1 MRIDI
6 REVGRQNG
14 SNLPVH
20 LQVPASEI
28 LQSYRDFSF
37 PGLLFVSGNLRYE
50 GQGKLRFDG
59 SGQFSWQAPCAR
71 CLETVSQEETVRL
84 RLSFRNESQ
93 CTSETGSEPAATGE
107 EPETTADIPCYPYTG
122 HIIDLTTALT
132 EAIILALPTKV
143 LCRADCRGL
152 CPHCGQDL
160 NEGPC
165 TCRTEQ
171 TGGSQS
177 PFGALNNLL

>member
-14 SNLPVH
+14 SSLPVH
-20 LQVPASEI
+20 LQVPAAEV
-28 LQSYRDFSF
+28 LQSYREFSF
-37 PGLLFVSGNLRYE
+37 PGPLTVSGQLRYE

-59 SGQFSWQAPCAR
+59 QARFNWQAPCAR
-71 CLETVSQEETVRL
+71 CLETVGRAETVA
-84 RLSFRNESQ
+84 LSLAFSNDSQ
-93 CTSETGSEPAATGE
+93 AAAETGAEPAGA
-107 EPETTADIPCYPYTG
+107 EPEAATEIPCYAYTG

-132 EAIILALPTKV
+132 EAIILVLPTKV

-160 NEGPC
+160 NQGPC